1 MPRIDLSEL
10 ESGTELT
17 CDICIV
23 GSGPAGSTIASEL
36 SGAALDVVLLESGA
50 EVRQPDADAL
60 NAIESVGAPRE
71 MDQWLVRN
79 RIVGGSSHTWAGRC
93 APFDDIDFERR
104 DWVPHSGWPIT
115 LADLRPYL
123 NRSCAY
129 LGLGI
134 GADYTDG
141 KIWSEAGRARPVREL
156 DVAKVV
162 PFFWQYSKDR
172 INKHDVMR
180 FARSFLDALSTNVR
194 LVTNA
199 TVVRLNP
206 NPAGSR
212 LESIDAVSHAG
223 SRHRITARSFVLCAG
238 GIENA
243 RLLLCSNDV
252 ESGGVGNRND
262 RVGRFLMDHPRGV
275 LANLDAKRAAPVL
288 RRFGLHHVKLPSGTY
303 RFRHGFRL
311 SDAVQRK
318 EKLLNCTVW
327 LDEEVFP
334 DDPWR
339 SLRMML
345 SKRSMSAK
353 DLFSLL
359 RRSDT
364 LLKGTFDFAVR
375 RQGLSRPLKALYLV
389 GMTEQVPDPASRITL
404 SRRTDRLGVPIPRI
418 DWKIDALEARSL
430 CRLSELAGE
439 EMARLGYEK
448 PIPESWVGEA
458 RTLPAY
464 FKDIAHPTGATRMA
478 ADPRDGVVDVNCRV
492 HGVDGLFVVGS
503 SVFPTAGHANPTQMI
518 VALAIRAADHLKD
531 RHGVGNPQRSRADE
545 GMEFAHV

>member
-1 MPRIDLSEL
+1 MPRIDLSEFG
-10 ESGTELT
+10 SGTDLT

-23 GSGPAGSTIASEL
+23 GSGPAGSTIAREL
-36 SGAALDVVLLESGA
+36 SGSSLDVVLLESGGEA
-50 EVRQPDADAL
+50 RQPAADAL
-60 NAIESVGAPRE
+60 NEIESVGAPRE

-93 APFDDIDFERR
+93 APFDEIDFERR

-123 NRSCAY
+123 IRSGAY
-129 LGLGI
+129 LGLGA
-134 GADYTDG
+134 GVDYTDG
-141 KIWSEAGRARPVREL
+141 KLWSEDGRAPPEREL
-156 DVAKVV
+156 DAAKVV

-180 FARSFLDALSTNVR
+180 FARSFLDDVSANVR

-212 LESIDAVSHAG
+212 LESVDAVSHAG
-223 SRHRITARSFVLCAG
+223 SHHRIKARSFVLCAG

-252 ESGGVGNRND
+252 EGCGVGNRND
-262 RVGRFLMDHPRGV
+262 LVGRFLMDHPRGV
-275 LANLDAKRAAPVL
+275 MANLDAARAVPVL
-288 RRFGLHHVKLPSGTY
+288 RRFGLHHVKLSSGTY

-318 EKLLNCTVW
+318 ERLLNCTVW

-345 SKRSMSAK
+345 RDRSISAE
-353 DLFSLL
+353 DLFKLL
-359 RRSDT
+359 RRTDT
-364 LLKGTFDFAVR
+364 LLRGAFDLAVR
-375 RQGLSRPLKALYLV
+375 RKGLTRPLKALHLV

-404 SRRTDRLGVPIPRI
+404 SRRTDRLGVPIARI
-418 DWKIDALEARSL
+418 DWKTAALEARSL
-430 CRLSELAGE
+430 CRLSELAAE
-439 EMARLGYEK
+439 EIGRLGYDR
-448 PIPESWVGEA
+448 PIPESWVGQA
-458 RTLPAY
+458 GTLPSS
-464 FKDIAHPTGATRMA
+464 FKDVAHPTGATRMA
-478 ADPRDGVVDVNCRV
+478 ADPRDGVVDAHCHV

-531 RHGVGNPQRSRADE
+531 RHGVGDPQRSRADE